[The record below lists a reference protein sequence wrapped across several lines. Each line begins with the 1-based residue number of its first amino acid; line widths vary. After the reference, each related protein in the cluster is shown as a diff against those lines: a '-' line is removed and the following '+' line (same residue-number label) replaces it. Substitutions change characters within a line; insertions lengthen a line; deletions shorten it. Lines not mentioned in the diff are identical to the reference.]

1 MVASTLIF
9 PGRLCAGLR
18 PAATDAGDL
27 AQTSDVRQQLQELSV
42 PPSTPRIAVIIP
54 AFNEAESI
62 GSVLTDIPSALVTEI
77 VVIDNAS
84 TDGTGD
90 IARSHGATVL
100 HEPRPGYGSAC
111 LRGVAYV
118 LSRPFDIIVFLDA
131 DYSDHPEE
139 MPLLIAPIVEQGYD
153 LVIGSR
159 SLGVREAGAMPP
171 HARFGNWLS
180 TRLIRLFWETRFTDL
195 GPFRAVTADALR
207 RIGMV
212 DADFGWTVEMQ
223 IKAARMGLRT
233 TEVPVS
239 YRKRIGRSKISG
251 TIVGSVKAG
260 YKILLTIA
268 RYGFGERGH

>member
-1 MVASTLIF
+1 VSPPAS
-9 PGRLCAGLR
+9 
-18 PAATDAGDL
+18 
-27 AQTSDVRQQLQELSV
+27 
-42 PPSTPRIAVIIP
+42 RIAVIIP

-62 GSVLTDIPSALVTEI
+62 GSVLSDIPSELVTE
-77 VVIDNAS
+77 VVVVDNAS

-90 IARSHGATVL
+90 IARAHGATVL

-118 LSRPFDIIVFLDA
+118 LSNPFDIIVFLDA
-131 DYSDHPEE
+131 DYSDHPDE
-139 MPLLIAPIVEQGYD
+139 MPLLIAPIVEHGYD

-159 SLGVREAGAMPP
+159 SLGDREAGAMPP

-180 TRLIRLFWETRFTDL
+180 TRLIRLFWKTSFTDL
-195 GPFRAVTADALR
+195 GPFRAVTSDALR

-212 DADFGWTVEMQ
+212 DTDFGWTVEMQ

-260 YKILLTIA
+260 YKILWTIG
-268 RYGFGERGH
+268 RYGFGKGLE